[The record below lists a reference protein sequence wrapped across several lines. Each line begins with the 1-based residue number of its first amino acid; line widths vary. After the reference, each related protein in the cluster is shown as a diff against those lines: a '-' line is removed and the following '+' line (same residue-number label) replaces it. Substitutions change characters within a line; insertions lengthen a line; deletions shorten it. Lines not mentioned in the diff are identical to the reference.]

1 MNVFIYLFIRSLF
14 NDGVSVADT
23 TGPKASN
30 ERAIRDDESES
41 IWKEVVVALF

>member
-1 MNVFIYLFIRSLF
+1 MYLFIRSLF
-14 NDGVSVADT
+14 NDGFSVAET

-30 ERAIRDDESES
+30 ERVTRDDESES